1 MPIPVNDLYL
11 AVSDRIAKDQAGNFT
26 NDEFNRILAQA
37 QEDAMDYFESLDGTS
52 QFVQN
57 ALVPFLK
64 RYDVAIAETVP
75 YPGDYRSKRNARMR
89 LMFMEDGN
97 PTFKWFPANMLET
110 DEDFDALYSPIRK
123 PSVSTE
129 VYSYSMDSTGIRLY
143 PEGITGLFQMSYIK
157 QPAAAVRGVT
167 VDLVNEIEVYDSGT
181 TTDLEWEITQ
191 FNLFHDLICF
201 YMGIDIRESEII
213 GWLSQRGLK
222 KEPQ

>member
-1 MPIPVNDLYL
+1 MAILVNDLYL

-26 NDEFNRILAQA
+26 NSEFNRILAQC
-37 QEDAMDYFESLDGTS
+37 QEDALDYFESLDGS
-52 QFVQN
+52 AQFVQN

-64 RYDVAIAETVP
+64 RYEVAVANTVT
-75 YPGDYRSKRNARMR
+75 YPADYRSKRNARIR
-89 LMFMEDGN
+89 LAFMNNGEPD
-97 PTFKWFPANMLET
+97 FKWFPMNMLET

-129 VYSYSMDSTGIRLY
+129 VYSYSMDSTGIRIY

-167 VDLVNEIEVYDSGT
+167 VDLVNEVEVYDAGT
-181 TTDLEWEITQ
+181 TTNLEWEVTQ

-201 YMGIDIRESEII
+201 YMGIDIRESEVMA
-213 GWLSQRGLK
+213 WLSQRKLK

>member
-1 MPIPVNDLYL
+1 MPIPVQDLYL

-26 NDEFNRILAQA
+26 NDEFNRILAQC
-37 QEDAMDYFESLDGTS
+37 QEDALDYFESLDGSS

-57 ALVPFLK
+57 ALTPFLK
-64 RYDVAIAETVP
+64 RYEIAISSTVA
-75 YPGDYRSKRNARMR
+75 YPTDYRSKRNARVR
-89 LMFMEDGN
+89 LSFMNGDTPE
-97 PTFKWFPANMLET
+97 FRWFPMNMLET

-123 PSVSTE
+123 PSVANE
-129 VYSYSMDSTGIRLY
+129 VYSYSMDSTGIRIY

-157 QPAAAVRGVT
+157 QPATAVRGVT
-167 VDLVNEIEVYDSGT
+167 VDIVNEVEVYDAGT

-201 YMGIDIRESEII
+201 YMGIDIRESEVMA
-213 GWLSQRGLK
+213 WLSQRKLK